1 MNTNEASKIL
11 SLISDPNR
19 LVVVTLLVKNRK
31 MSANEFLS
39 FTTCKQATLSHH
51 LNEMVD
57 AELLKCKKKGNKVF
71 YSLNSSKYGQLL
83 NFLGKVNNAA
93 SVEEEKKE
101 EKPVE
106 VAPQPEPQPEPV
118 VEEKKEVVRVADSDL
133 VRPTPVKVE
142 LPYWLL

>member
-1 MNTNEASKIL
+1 MNINDASKIL

-39 FTTCKQATLSHH
+39 STTCKQATLSHH

-71 YSLNSSKYGQLL
+71 YSLNNSKYSQLL
-83 NFLGKVNNAA
+83 NFLGKIDNAA
-93 SVEEEKKE
+93 SEEAPKVEVKE
-101 EKPVE
+101 EVK
-106 VAPQPEPQPEPV
+106 PEPQPEPV
-118 VEEKKEVVRVADSDL
+118 QEEKKEEVYRVVDSDII
-133 VRPTPVKVE
+133 RPDPVKVE
-142 LPYWLL
+142 LPIWLL

>member
-1 MNTNEASKIL
+1 MNINDASKIL

-39 FTTCKQATLSHH
+39 STTCKQATLSHH

-71 YSLNSSKYGQLL
+71 YSLNNWFISNTK
-83 NFLGKVNNAA
+83 
-93 SVEEEKKE
+93 
-101 EKPVE
+101 
-106 VAPQPEPQPEPV
+106 
-118 VEEKKEVVRVADSDL
+118 
-133 VRPTPVKVE
+133 
-142 LPYWLL
+142 

>member
-1 MNTNEASKIL
+1 MNINDASKIL
-11 SLISDPNR
+11 QLISDPNR

-39 FTTCKQATLSHH
+39 STTCKQATLSHH

-57 AELLKCKKKGNKVF
+57 GELLKCKKKGNKVF
-71 YSLNSSKYGQLL
+71 YSLNASKYGQLL
-83 NFLGKVNNAA
+83 NFLGKIDNAA
-93 SVEEEKKE
+93 SEEVKKE
-101 EKPVE
+101 QVPAPAPVE
-106 VAPQPEPQPEPV
+106 AAPAPV
-118 VEEKKEVVRVADSDL
+118 VEEKKEVVRVADSEL

>member
-1 MNTNEASKIL
+1 MNINDASKIL
-11 SLISDPNR
+11 QLISDPNR

-39 FTTCKQATLSHH
+39 STTCKQATLSHH

-57 AELLKCKKKGNKVF
+57 GELLKCKKKGNKVF
-71 YSLNSSKYGQLL
+71 YSLNASKYGQLL
-83 NFLGKVNNAA
+83 NFLGKIDSAA
-93 SVEEEKKE
+93 TAEEVKKE
-101 EKPVE
+101 Q
-106 VAPQPEPQPEPV
+106 APLPAPTPV
-118 VEEKKEVVRVADSDL
+118 VEEKKEVVRVVDSEL

>member
-1 MNTNEASKIL
+1 MNINDASKIL

-39 FTTCKQATLSHH
+39 STTCKQATLSHH

-71 YSLNSSKYGQLL
+71 YSLNICQPCKP
-83 NFLGKVNNAA
+83 GKPEGNTCNGSA
-93 SVEEEKKE
+93 S
-101 EKPVE
+101 
-106 VAPQPEPQPEPV
+106 
-118 VEEKKEVVRVADSDL
+118 
-133 VRPTPVKVE
+133 
-142 LPYWLL
+142 

>member
-1 MNTNEASKIL
+1 MNINDASKIL

-31 MSANEFLS
+31 MSANEFLKS
-39 FTTCKQATLSHH
+39 TTCKQATLSHH

-71 YSLNSSKYGQLL
+71 YSLNASKYSQLL
-83 NFLGKVNNAA
+83 SFLGKIDNAA
-93 SVEEEKKE
+93 AATEAKVE
-101 EKPVE
+101 PAPAPTP
-106 VAPQPEPQPEPV
+106 VAPAPEPTPV
-118 VEEKKEVVRVADSDL
+118 VEEKKEVVRVTDTEL

>member
-1 MNTNEASKIL
+1 MNINDASKIL

-31 MSANEFLS
+31 MSANEFLKS
-39 FTTCKQATLSHH
+39 TTCKQATLSHH

-71 YSLNSSKYGQLL
+71 YSLNASKYSQLL
-83 NFLGKVNNAA
+83 SFLGKIDNAA
-93 SVEEEKKE
+93 VAADAKAEPAPAPT
-101 EKPVE
+101 PVE
-106 VAPQPEPQPEPV
+106 PAPAPV
-118 VEEKKEVVRVADSDL
+118 VEEKKEVVRVTDTEL